1 MSFSIAGYSVRADQN
16 DPINTY
22 AIGVSDTG
30 MHVAT
35 PKRVVAQIA
44 DANEFTFRVTSN
56 AGSTEMWGFKAG
68 EAKLALADVIKEC
81 PVN

>member
-1 MSFSIAGYSVRADQN
+1 
-16 DPINTY
+16 
-22 AIGVSDTG
+22 

-56 AGSTEMWGFKAG
+56 AGATEMWGFKAG
-68 EAKLALADVIKEC
+68 EAKRALADVIKEC